1 MYELKYI
8 INMLYTS
15 YITNKLFTSLSQLNK
30 GCRVFLMW
38 KLPPKKQ
45 NMLMN
50 RTGCVVLITGGLE
63 CWERFGGEPEM
74 CVCLV
79 EGKCVAV
86 PPEIRT

>member
-1 MYELKYI
+1 
-8 INMLYTS
+8 
-15 YITNKLFTSLSQLNK
+15 
-30 GCRVFLMW
+30 MW

-63 CWERFGGEPEM
+63 GWERFGGEAEM

-86 PPEIRT
+86 PSEIRP